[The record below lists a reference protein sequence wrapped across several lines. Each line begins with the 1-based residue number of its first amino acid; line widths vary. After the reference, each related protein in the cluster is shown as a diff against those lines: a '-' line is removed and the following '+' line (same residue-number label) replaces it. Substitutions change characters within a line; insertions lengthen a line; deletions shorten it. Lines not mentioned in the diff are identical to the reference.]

1 MSLVGPVLPA
11 LPARRRATVRLWLPL
26 TPLWLVLAPFAL
38 VLAPLAL
45 LVPACRG
52 LNPCRAA
59 WIVGG
64 VLLGL
69 SGTEVQVDSPAALV
83 RVRIL

>member
-11 LPARRRATVRLWLPL
+11 LPARRRPVVRLWLPL
-26 TPLWLVLAPFAL
+26 TPLWLVLAPIVLA
-38 VLAPLAL
+38 LAPLVL

-52 LNPCRAA
+52 LNPYRAA

-64 VLLGL
+64 VLLNL
-69 SGTEVQVDSPAALV
+69 AGTEVQVESPAALV